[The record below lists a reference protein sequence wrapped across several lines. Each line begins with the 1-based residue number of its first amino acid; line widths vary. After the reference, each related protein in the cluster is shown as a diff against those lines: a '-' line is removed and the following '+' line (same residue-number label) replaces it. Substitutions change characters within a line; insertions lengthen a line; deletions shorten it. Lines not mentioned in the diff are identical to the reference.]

1 MFSRVSFK
9 TNSINEDDE
18 DTDPKLL
25 KKNVSIKENTPFTRD
40 YKIGEYLGSG
50 KFGEVKRCEEIRT
63 GSAFAAKF
71 VPIAHKDDWESVQN
85 EVAIMN
91 KLRHPRLIQLYDAYA
106 VKSEV
111 VLVLE
116 LITGG
121 ELFERIIDEDFD
133 LNETRCIRFMNEI
146 LQGVEYIHNQGVLH
160 LDLKPENILCLSKT
174 SFKIKIIDF
183 GLARFYG
190 ESDVRVL
197 FGTPEFVSP
206 EVISYEP
213 VTPAADMW
221 SVGVICYVMLS
232 GLSPFMGDSQGE
244 TLANIIRVKYDFDY
258 QEFEEISEGA
268 RDFIRMLLIK
278 DPRKRMTASECLQ
291 HSWIKRKKQLK
302 RKGTVSKK
310 RLKHF
315 VYRRKW
321 QVSASETP
329 SIFYLQRKKQLK
341 RKGTVSKKRLKHFV
355 YRRKWQKAVNA
366 IIALIRMGVVLQ
378 HPQSEWQESNQPS
391 TAGNKPA
398 TSQKPTPPL
407 STSSLSKT
415 TPSRPVEAAECS
427 KRPKIDNKPAA
438 DTKQKDRRMSFK
450 AMNNAIFGK
459 FASKRSSP
467 EQLSPETPRPSIS
480 TGPRP
485 SLLSRFTKRDDSNH
499 VGGSG
504 SPKPKRK
511 DSLSKQ
517 KHKSD
522 RKLSREEK
530 NLDQAHSSSKQQS
543 KVKASNI
550 TSAEVTKDSK
560 PAPGWSHMDSTIRR
574 DIPKQHPDKTGS
586 KNEDTSTTQPKTTQ
600 PLKPIECKNDTHSTT
615 PNDKTG
621 NQKSLP
627 SSTSNQPATPIKTQK
642 NLKPVAPRPASK
654 KVAPSTGG
662 IAAKIGFFNNIIKDP
677 SS

>member
-9 TNSINEDDE
+9 TNSLNEDDE

-25 KKNVSIKENTPFTRD
+25 KKNVTIKENTPFNRD

-71 VPIAHKDDWESVQN
+71 VPIAHKDDWKSVQN

-160 LDLKPENILCLSKT
+160 LDLKPENILCLSKS

-278 DPRKRMTASECLQ
+278 DPRKRMTASDCLQ
-291 HSWIKRKKQLK
+291 HSWIK
-302 RKGTVSKK
+302 
-310 RLKHF
+310 
-315 VYRRKW
+315 
-321 QVSASETP
+321 
-329 SIFYLQRKKQLK
+329 RKKQLK

-378 HPQSEWQESNQPS
+378 HPQSEWQESNRPP
-391 TAGNKPA
+391 TAESKPA
-398 TSQKPTPPL
+398 TGRKPTPPI
-407 STSSLSKT
+407 STSSLSNT
-415 TPSRPVEAAECS
+415 TPSRPVEVPECS

-438 DTKQKDRRMSFK
+438 DMKQKDRRMSFK
-450 AMNNAIFGK
+450 AVNNALFGK

-480 TGPRP
+480 TSRRP
-485 SLLSRFTKRDDSNH
+485 SLLSRFTKRDDLNH
-499 VGGSG
+499 VVVSG

-522 RKLSREEK
+522 RKNSREER
-530 NLDQAHSSSKQQS
+530 NLDQAQSSSKQQS
-543 KVKASNI
+543 KGKASNI
-550 TSAEVTKDSK
+550 SPAEVTKDSK
-560 PAPGWSHMDSTIRR
+560 PAPAKSNMDPTSRR
-574 DIPKQHPDKTGS
+574 DIPKQQHDKMGS
-586 KNEDTSTTQPKTTQ
+586 KNENSSTTEPKTTR
-600 PLKPIECKNDTHSTT
+600 PLKPAECKDAAYSATSS
-615 PNDKTG
+615 DKTR
-621 NQKSLP
+621 NQKTSP
-627 SSTSNQPATPIKTQK
+627 SSTSNKPATPVQTQK
-642 NLKPVAPRPASK
+642 NLKPLPPRPASK

-677 SS
+677 ASKPREL

>member
-9 TNSINEDDE
+9 TNSVNEDDE

-25 KKNVSIKENTPFTRD
+25 KKNVTIKENTQFTRD

-106 VKSEV
+106 IKSEV

-244 TLANIIRVKYDFDY
+244 TLANIIRVKYDFEY

-278 DPRKRMTASECLQ
+278 DPRKRMTASDCLQ
-291 HSWIKRKKQLK
+291 HSWIK
-302 RKGTVSKK
+302 
-310 RLKHF
+310 
-315 VYRRKW
+315 
-321 QVSASETP
+321 
-329 SIFYLQRKKQLK
+329 RKKQLK

-378 HPQSEWQESNQPS
+378 HPQSGWQESNQPS
-391 TAGNKPA
+391 TAGSKPA
-398 TSQKPTPPL
+398 SQKPTHPT

-438 DTKQKDRRMSFK
+438 DMKQKDRRMSFK

-459 FASKRSSP
+459 FASKRNSP

-480 TGPRP
+480 TSRRP

-499 VGGSG
+499 VAGSG

-511 DSLSKQ
+511 DSLTKQ

-522 RKLSREEK
+522 RKISREER
-530 NLDQAHSSSKQQS
+530 NLDQTHSSGKPQS

-550 TSAEVTKDSK
+550 STAEVIQDSK
-560 PAPGWSHMDSTIRR
+560 PAPGRSSMDSVSKR
-574 DIPKQHPDKTGS
+574 DIPKQQPDKIES
-586 KNEDTSTTQPKTTQ
+586 KNEDTSTTEPKTTR
-600 PLKPIECKNDTHSTT
+600 PLKPVECKNVAYSTT
-615 PNDKTG
+615 SSDKTG

-627 SSTSNQPATPIKTQK
+627 SPTSNKPATPIQTQK
-642 NLKPVAPRPASK
+642 SLQPVPPRPASK